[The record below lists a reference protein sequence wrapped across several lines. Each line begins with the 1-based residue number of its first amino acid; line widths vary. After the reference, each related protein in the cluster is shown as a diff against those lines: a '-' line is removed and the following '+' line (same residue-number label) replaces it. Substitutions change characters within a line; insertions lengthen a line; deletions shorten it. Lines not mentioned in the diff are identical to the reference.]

1 MSTATGI
8 SRITDLRDII
18 SVFLKRKWLI
28 IIPLVLVSAIGWVG
42 SYMMTPEYESDA
54 IVSIDTPVRLSSAL
68 TSFLGGDQRYSGY
81 NDRSKEELRGVFN
94 ELMSSRYVSELATRL
109 KMFDDPNLTVRAQK
123 VAAGQPNM
131 TVDQIK
137 IIMLQ
142 EELQSRTQVG
152 MAAIDQVRINVQHP
166 NPVLAKDIANTL
178 GEIFITE
185 RQKREVESIRSSQ
198 NFSDV
203 QLQKYEKQLQDKIAE
218 RTDFEKNMMRSQLDA
233 AISSP
238 TNRAEIRAE
247 VDHTS
252 DDVEGYFRT
261 EKETLGRL
269 RDNSK
274 LPIDRLTLRESE
286 TIRSTR
292 EELRQ
297 HLAQIGSL
305 MTRYPWNDP
314 QIINFKLK
322 QTSLAATIEQE
333 NRHLV
338 NDQYAN
344 QTDAV
349 RQDLIALFNAR
360 SNSEIATAKKANLQD
375 ALDLLMNKA
384 SVAPEYQAR
393 LDRLNREIA
402 TLTELRDRFRS
413 QQESSTI
420 SQALLQDVS
429 SSKYRIVEPA
439 KLALA
444 PFKPNRMKI
453 FAMAVV
459 LGFALGLGAAL
470 AAELMDSSFKKVEE
484 VQAVLGLP
492 VLGVTPKIEFVKRVV
507 SAK

>member
-28 IIPLVLVSAIGWVG
+28 AIPLVLVSVIGWFG
-42 SYMMTPEYESDA
+42 SYMITPEYESDA

-68 TSFLGGDQRYSGY
+68 TSLLGGDQRYTGY
-81 NDRSKEELRGVFN
+81 GDRSKEELRGVFN
-94 ELMSSRYVSELATRL
+94 ELMSSRYVSDLATRL
-109 KMFDDPNLTVRAQK
+109 KMIDDPALTIRAQK
-123 VAAGQPNM
+123 IAAGQPNM
-131 TVDQIK
+131 TVEQIK

-142 EELQSRTQVG
+142 EELSVRTQVG
-152 MAAIDQVRINVQHP
+152 MAAVDQVRIQVQHP
-166 NPVLAKDIANTL
+166 NAVLARDIANTL

-185 RQKREVESIRSSQ
+185 RQKQEMESIRSSQ

-203 QLQKYEKQLQDKIAE
+203 QLQKYEKQLSDKIAE
-218 RTDFEKNMMRSQLDA
+218 KTDFEKNFMRSQLDA
-233 AISSP
+233 SIVSP

-247 VDHTS
+247 IDRTAE
-252 DDVEGYFRT
+252 DVEGYFRT
-261 EKETLGRL
+261 EKEMLERL
-269 RDNSK
+269 RDNSN
-274 LPIDRLTLRESE
+274 LSIDRITLRESA
-286 TIRSTR
+286 TIGSTR
-292 EELRQ
+292 EDIRQ

-314 QIINFKLK
+314 QIINFKLR

-333 NRHLV
+333 NRKLV

-344 QTDAV
+344 QPESV
-349 RQDLIALFNAR
+349 RQNLITLFTAR
-360 SNSEIATAKKANLQD
+360 SNSDIATSKKANLQD
-375 ALDLLMNKA
+375 ALDQLINKV

-393 LDRLNREIA
+393 LDRLNREIT

-439 KLALA
+439 KQALA

-453 FAMAVV
+453 IAMAIV

-492 VLGVTPKIEFVKRVV
+492 VLGVTPKIEFLKRVV